1 MYTGF
6 TPLSKTRYIGVIYAS
21 NSHVGGVGS
30 IRSWNA
36 MQNEFGG
43 KLPTA
48 VIVLSSVNL
57 PNITQQKVA
66 Y

>member
-1 MYTGF
+1 
-6 TPLSKTRYIGVIYAS
+6 
-21 NSHVGGVGS
+21 
-30 IRSWNA
+30 